1 LPPLHGKFIYV
12 IVDEMLSKLALPY
25 ISDGSAAAVTGA
37 PVLLSPRLTANT
49 FLSTQVMT
57 PSP

>member
-1 LPPLHGKFIYV
+1 LHGKFIYV